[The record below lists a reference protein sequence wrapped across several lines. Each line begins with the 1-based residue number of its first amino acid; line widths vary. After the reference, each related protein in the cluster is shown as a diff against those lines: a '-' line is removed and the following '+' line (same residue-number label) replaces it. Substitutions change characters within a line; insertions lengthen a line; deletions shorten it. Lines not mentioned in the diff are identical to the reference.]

1 MIFIVLAFLI
11 IALDQISK
19 FMAVK
24 YLMEQPPVVIIKDHF
39 ELRYVQNYGAAFGI
53 LQEKRIFFIIITSLV
68 ILLIIFYLHR
78 NFNSLSNLAKFSIS
92 MFLAGAIGNFIDRI
106 RLGYVIDFL
115 RVNLIKSYDFPV
127 FNIADMFIVIGTILI
142 VFIVLF
148 DKYEVKRY

>member
-1 MIFIVLAFLI
+1 
-11 IALDQISK
+11 
-19 FMAVK
+19 MAVK